1 MTDAI
6 EIPTRTLVYA
16 MVQEGGRID
25 AGDLYAVAEA
35 LGMSDQQ
42 VRLCLRRLAGDGQL
56 VQDGRG
62 RRALL
67 RVTDLAQRAL
77 APNVE
82 FVRFAYRQDRGEAP
96 WDGHW
101 HLIAFAVPETQRAAR
116 DGLRDA
122 IVRLGGASVQGGL
135 YAFAN
140 PVEPL
145 VEAAARELGVLD
157 AVSFAVSPSLR
168 IGEEQ
173 DPRRLAARL
182 WPLDALAAGHD
193 QLLRAV
199 GPRLERLER
208 ADELPAREALVM
220 AMELAAAFT
229 RALEPDPLLPSE
241 LLPQPWPGIAAR
253 EAFARAWAILTE
265 RLSDVAAPRLFAAY
279 AEGLGEPTAGG

>member
-16 MVQEGGRID
+16 MVQEDGRID

-62 RRALL
+62 RRASL
-67 RVTDLAQRAL
+67 RVTDAQRTL

-101 HLIAFAVPETQRAAR
+101 RLIAFAVPETRRAAR

-122 IVRLGGASVQGGL
+122 IVRLGGAPLQGGL

-140 PVEPL
+140 PIEPL
-145 VEAAARELGVLD
+145 VETAARELGVLD
-157 AVSFAVSPSLR
+157 TVSFAVSPSLR

-193 QLLRAV
+193 QLLRV
-199 GPRLERLER
+199 VRPRLERLER
-208 ADELPAREALVM
+208 ADELPTRDALVL

-253 EAFARAWAILTE
+253 AAFARAWEILTE
-265 RLSDVAAPRLFAAY
+265 RLSDTDAPRLFAAY
-279 AEGLGEPTAGG
+279 AEGLGEPADGG